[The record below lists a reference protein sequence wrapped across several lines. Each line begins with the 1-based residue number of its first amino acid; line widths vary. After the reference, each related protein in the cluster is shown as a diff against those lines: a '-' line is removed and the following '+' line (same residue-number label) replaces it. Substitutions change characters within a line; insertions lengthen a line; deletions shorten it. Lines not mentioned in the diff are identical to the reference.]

1 MKATLLVLL
10 IFGTGVLFGGTL
22 IFFWA
27 QPRPPFSVL
36 GPGVRQEARPNQSP
50 ERSLSYL
57 SDLLELNPSQR
68 GELHRILEES
78 RQQLGAIN
86 RQSNRRHRAIR
97 GETLEQIRAIL
108 EPDQMEE
115 FEDFLAQRDRDGQRR
130 RPGPMRRRDEPGETP

>member
-1 MKATLLVLL
+1 MKATFLVLL

-27 QPRPPFSVL
+27 QPRLPFSVL
-36 GPGVRQEARPNQSP
+36 GPGVRQEVRTDQSP

-57 SDLLELNPSQR
+57 SDLLDLNPSQR
-68 GELHRILEES
+68 SELHRILEES
-78 RQQLGAIN
+78 RQQLGVFN
-86 RQSNRRHRAIR
+86 RQANRRHRAIR

-108 EPDQMEE
+108 EADQMAK

-130 RPGPMRRRDEPGETP
+130 RQGPMRRRDEPREIP

>member
-10 IFGTGVLFGGTL
+10 IFGTGVLLGGTL

-27 QPRPPFSVL
+27 QPRLPFPGL
-36 GPGVRQEARPNQSP
+36 GPGVRQEGRTNQSP
-50 ERSLSYL
+50 ERGLSYL
-57 SDLLELNPSQR
+57 SDLLGLNPSQR

-78 RQQLGAIN
+78 RQQLGAVN
-86 RQSNRRHRAIR
+86 RQANRRHRALR

-108 EPDQMEE
+108 EPDQMAK

-130 RPGPMRRRDEPGETP
+130 RPGPMRRRDDPRDNP

>member
-10 IFGTGVLFGGTL
+10 IFGMGVLFGGTP

-27 QPRPPFSVL
+27 QPRLPFSVL
-36 GPGVRQEARPNQSP
+36 GSGLRQEVRTDQSP

-57 SDLLELNPSQR
+57 SDLLDLNPSQR

-78 RQQLGAIN
+78 RQQLGVIN
-86 RQSNRRHRAIR
+86 RQANRRHRAIR

-108 EPDQMEE
+108 EPDQMAR
-115 FEDFLAQRDRDGQRR
+115 FEDFLAQRGRDGQRR
-130 RPGPMRRRDEPGETP
+130 RQGPMRRRDEPRENP

>member
-36 GPGVRQEARPNQSP
+36 GPGVRQEARTNQSP

-57 SDLLELNPSQR
+57 SDLLDLNPSQR

-86 RQSNRRHRAIR
+86 RQANRRHRAIR

-108 EPDQMEE
+108 EPDQMAK

-130 RPGPMRRRDEPGETP
+130 RQGPMRRRDEPGETP